1 MKLQLLLAGLALAA
15 IGCGSTVAE
24 PSGHAFSAELLVGD
38 TLRTYEAY
46 VPAAAQTSDGMPLV
60 VLFHGARGDGAGAR
74 AGSGL
79 DALADEHGFVVAYPD
94 AIAGYWAEGCGCVSA
109 DQAGVN
115 DTGFVRALIDTL
127 AAEYN
132 VDRQRVYGAG
142 YSQGGFFSHRLA
154 CEMSDVFAALAT
166 VAGPMSGPVAGSCE
180 PAEPIAMLSMHGTAD
195 LVIRYEGQG
204 DGIWELL
211 GARETAAAWAALNGC
226 VGEPATS
233 ELPDEADDGTRVYRD
248 IYSTCEDGAEV
259 RLYTVEGGQHY
270 FHMSLDIST
279 PQTIVEFF
287 LAHER

>member
-1 MKLQLLLAGLALAA
+1 MTAVACFSTSEPAGENYLGALW
-15 IGCGSTVAE
+15 
-24 PSGHAFSAELLVGD
+24 FGD
-38 TLRTYEAY
+38 TLRTFVAYLPEAADTAEAL
-46 VPAAAQTSDGMPLV
+46 PMLLLFDGGL
-60 VLFHGARGDGAGAR
+60 GDADDARY
-74 AGSGL
+74 GSGF
-79 DALADEHGFVVAYPD
+79 DQTAEEYGIVAVYPD
-94 AIAGYWAEGCGCVSA
+94 GLDGWAEGYGCGA
-109 DQAGVN
+109 AEHAGVN
-115 DTGFVRALIDTL
+115 DTGFVRALIDRL
-127 AAEYN
+127 AAEYHL
-132 VDRQRVYGAG
+132 DRRRVYGAG

-154 CEMSDVFAALAT
+154 CEMSNVFAALAT

-204 DGIWELL
+204 EGIWELL

-259 RLYTVEGGQHY
+259 LLYTVEGGQHY